1 MNLIPSRISVRRRS
15 APVRSVRPASESRDF
30 AKHWAEHWSDPHRRY
45 DGGRINRH
53 GLATLCR
60 RESLRFLS
68 IFGQTII
75 GPVVSSLLFLA
86 VFTFALGRTG
96 IGPMGIPYREFLVP
110 GLVMMTV
117 MQNAF
122 ANTSS
127 SLMTAKYQGNI
138 VDLLTPPLSEAE
150 LLLGLAVGGVV
161 RGLVVGCTTFL
172 ALAAF
177 QDMRPAAP
185 LAAFWFLLQASLLMS
200 LLGIL
205 AGVWAEKWEQVGA
218 VTNFVVVPLTF
229 LSGTFYALS
238 DLPAGW
244 VGIASWNPLFFA
256 VDGFRYGIL
265 GVHESRLFL
274 GGTSLALFN
283 LLLFIGLALAL
294 KRHWRLWT

>member
-1 MNLIPSRISVRRRS
+1 MNFVAQLRRS
-15 APVRSVRPASESRDF
+15 KPAHSRPPSADRDF
-30 AKHWAEHWSDPHRRY
+30 AKHWAEHWSDHRRRY
-45 DGGRINRH
+45 DGAWLNRH
-53 GLATLCR
+53 GLTTLCR

-110 GLVMMTV
+110 GLVMMTA

-138 VDLLTPPLSEAE
+138 VDLLTPPLSEGE
-150 LLLGLAVGGVV
+150 LLFGLAIGGVV
-161 RGLVVGCTTFL
+161 RGLVVGATTFL

-177 QDMRPAAP
+177 QGLNPAAP
-185 LAAFWFLLQASLLMS
+185 LAALWFLLQASLLMS
-200 LLGIL
+200 LFGIL

-238 DLPAGW
+238 DLPEGW
-244 VGIASWNPLFFA
+244 VGVASWNPLFYA

-265 GVHESRLFL
+265 GVHESGVVF
-274 GGTSLALFN
+274 GGTVLALFN
-283 LLLFIGLALAL
+283 LLLFVALAMAL
-294 KRHWRLWT
+294 KRHWRLWA

>member
-1 MNLIPSRISVRRRS
+1 MNLISLPRRRPKVEPS
-15 APVRSVRPASESRDF
+15 PRPQAPADTKGF
-30 AKHWAEHWSDPHRRY
+30 ADHWRKERRRY
-45 DGGRINRH
+45 AGERINRQ
-53 GLATLCR
+53 GLLTLCR

-96 IGPMGIPYREFLVP
+96 IGPMGISYREFLVP

-122 ANTSS
+122 ANSSS

-138 VDLLTPPLSEAE
+138 VDLLTPPLAEGE
-150 LLLGLAVGGVV
+150 LLFGLAFGGVV
-161 RGLVVGCTTFL
+161 RGLVVGATTFL

-177 QDMRPAAP
+177 QRLGLAAP
-185 LAAFWFLLQASLLMS
+185 FAAFWFLLQASLLMS

-218 VTNFVVVPLTF
+218 VTNFIVVPLTF

-238 DLPAGW
+238 DLPEAWYG
-244 VGIASWNPLFFA
+244 VALWNPLFYA
-256 VDGFRYGIL
+256 VDGFRYGVL
-265 GVHESRLFL
+265 GVGESNIVL
-274 GGTSLALFN
+274 GGLALALFN
-283 LLLFIGLALAL
+283 LLLFFALGFAL